1 MSDKLDRAAAAAARE
16 DAADQVVAIIGWG
29 TAGVNAAIA
38 LRAAGFAGTIRAFS
52 DTDIPPYSP
61 ILTSYYAGGE

>member
-16 DAADQVVAIIGWG
+16 GAADQVVAIIGWG

-38 LRAAGFAGTIRAFS
+38 LRRYTRS
-52 DTDIPPYSP
+52 
-61 ILTSYYAGGE
+61 